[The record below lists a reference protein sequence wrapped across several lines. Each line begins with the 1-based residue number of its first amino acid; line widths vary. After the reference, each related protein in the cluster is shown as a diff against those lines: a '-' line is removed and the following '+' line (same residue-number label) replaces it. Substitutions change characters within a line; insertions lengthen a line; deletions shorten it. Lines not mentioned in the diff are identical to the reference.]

1 MKARRVEDRAWTH
14 PGAFRR
20 HVRRKYRPPLD
31 KGGLQGGL
39 ETGTQPTRRVATT
52 VAARHSSDG
61 GTLNGVFHAALR
73 ATFDE
78 NVRAARVR

>member
-1 MKARRVEDRAWTH
+1 MSRIGHGPTPARF
-14 PGAFRR
+14 GATLDENT
-20 HVRRKYRPPLD
+20 VPLGQ
-31 KGGLQGGL
+31 GGTSGGL
-39 ETGTQPTRRVATT
+39 ERGTQPTRRVATT

-61 GTLNGVFHAALR
+61 GTLNGVFHAAGR